1 MQQMKGLWSFSL
13 TTSEPSIICSIIF
26 RICLAMHYENLKL
39 EKRFDRLQ
47 NPERNLRDL
56 LIVLNFCHMNP
67 CRIGYLDIVSVIEK
81 TCDKHRAELV
91 LRPSLEEIVHYDS
104 WARQYASEV
113 GGKTGSKT
121 PIAA

>member
-1 MQQMKGLWSFSL
+1 M
-13 TTSEPSIICSIIF
+13 
-26 RICLAMHYENLKL
+26 
-39 EKRFDRLQ
+39 Q
-47 NPERNLRDL
+47 NPELNLRDL

-91 LRPSLEEIVHYDS
+91 LRPSLEEIIHYDS